1 MYEEERMYRYTEP
14 VIIAVLFPVAVLL
27 LLFGIRALRLKKT
40 SGLGLKLALVLNTSL
55 AIILGWFGCAKAD
68 YPEVLC
74 YTPPALTDEPVSD
87 AFSEST
93 GWNDLEKTIVELEL
107 KINAGDF
114 DDGKY
119 DEFRERISK
128 AKLKLADEG
137 ILDADELE
145 VIGAYCS
152 ERLAWYLHI
161 VGGAT
166 CYEPMPVPTGREA
179 TLSNIVARGME
190 LRELY
195 AQGLVGGD
203 AYDNAVLE
211 LEDDLRTYTGDADVS
226 DLRQLILDLADG
238 VKFD

>member
-1 MYEEERMYRYTEP
+1 MGKILTP
-14 VIIAVLFPVAVLL
+14 ILIAALLPAAVLL
-27 LLFGIRALRLKKT
+27 FIAGVKAVRPDKR
-40 SGLGLKLALVLNTSL
+40 SGVGLKVALIVNTSL
-55 AIILGWFGCAKAD
+55 AIVLGWFGCAKAE

-74 YTPPALTDEPVSD
+74 YSPPGVTDEPVPKTFDESD
-87 AFSEST
+87 
-93 GWNDLEKTIVELEL
+93 GWNALEKTIVELEI

-119 DEFRERISK
+119 DEYYSRISE
-128 AKLKLADEG
+128 AELKLADEG

-145 VIGAYCS
+145 IIGAYCS
-152 ERLAWYLHI
+152 ERLAWYLHM

-179 TLSNIVARGME
+179 TLGNIVARGME

-203 AYDNAVLE
+203 AYDAAVLA
-211 LEDDLRTYTGDADVS
+211 LEDDLRAYTGDEDVS
-226 DLRQLILDLADG
+226 TVRQLILDLADG
-238 VKFD
+238 AK

>member
-1 MYEEERMYRYTEP
+1 MYRYIYP
-14 VIIAVLFPVAVLL
+14 YLALIFVPAAVFLLIAGVRV
-27 LLFGIRALRLKKT
+27 LRLDKRF
-40 SGLGLKLALVLNTSL
+40 GFGLKLALIVNTSL
-55 AIILGWFGCAKAD
+55 AIVLGWFGCAKAEQPD
-68 YPEVLC
+68 VLC
-74 YTPPALTDEPVSD
+74 YAVLAVNDEPVPKTFNESD
-87 AFSEST
+87 

-114 DDGKY
+114 EDGKY
-119 DEFRERISK
+119 DEFGERVSK

-137 ILDADELE
+137 ILDADELD

-152 ERLAWYLHI
+152 ERLAWYLHM

-179 TLSNIVARGME
+179 TLGNIAARGME

-195 AQGLVGGD
+195 AQGSFGGD
-203 AYDNAVLE
+203 AYDAAVLA
-211 LEDDLRTYTGDADVS
+211 LENDMRVYTGDEDVS
-226 DLRQLILDLADG
+226 TLRQLILDLADG